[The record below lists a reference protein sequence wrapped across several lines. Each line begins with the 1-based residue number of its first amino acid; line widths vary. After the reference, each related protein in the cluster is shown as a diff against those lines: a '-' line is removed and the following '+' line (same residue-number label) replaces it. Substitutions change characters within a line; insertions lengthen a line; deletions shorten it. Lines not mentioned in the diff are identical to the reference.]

1 MLCVTVQ
8 RESNHHDRPEEEEAI
23 TDLHLQLQQ
32 ENAALRPSYRTY
44 AEQLAKE
51 SSAAPT
57 MEAEAQSS
65 HINGTQHEFFQICQ
79 QPYNHLETTIES
91 SGSQAVGTLLPA
103 SAYINFIEGTYSRLA
118 TTQHPNSTA
127 NAYTENHIVGN
138 EQRFYPPSAST
149 SEPNDKTTS
158 FPSVA
163 GHLVKQITEGMNHRD
178 MNSLRR
184 NNSVFKCPDRSS
196 NTTAH
201 SEEDLNVPGN
211 GSAGSGT
218 GSSSDELE
226 EPPHDQAGYIMHGKM
241 MSLSDDGQR
250 IFLPAILAMNM
261 QKNILHVSVTATLFL
276 RSTWIFIRQGAH
288 KIEKNR

>member
-51 SSAAPT
+51 SSSAPPT

-79 QPYNHLETTIES
+79 QPHNLETTTES

-118 TTQHPNSTA
+118 TTQQPNSA
-127 NAYTENHIVGN
+127 NAYTEHYIVGN

-163 GHLVKQITEGMNHRD
+163 GHLLTQITEGMNHRD

-201 SEEDLNVPGN
+201 SGEDLNVPGN

-226 EPPHDQAGYIMHGKM
+226 EPPHDQAGYAWQ
-241 MSLSDDGQR
+241 DDV
-250 IFLPAILAMNM
+250 L
-261 QKNILHVSVTATLFL
+261 K
-276 RSTWIFIRQGAH
+276 
-288 KIEKNR
+288 